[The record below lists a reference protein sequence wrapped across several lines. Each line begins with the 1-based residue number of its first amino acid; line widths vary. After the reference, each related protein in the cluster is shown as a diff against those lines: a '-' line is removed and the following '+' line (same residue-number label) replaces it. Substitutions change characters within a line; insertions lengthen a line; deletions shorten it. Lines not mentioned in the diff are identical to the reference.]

1 LNIAMS
7 YWRDKVAAVTGG
19 SSGLGRA
26 IARELVRRGAK
37 VVIAARTAEK
47 LEAAADEL
55 RNAGGEVL
63 AVAADVRRQEDVD
76 RLFAQ
81 TIERFGRLDALF
93 NNAGASARGAAIDTT
108 AEAVAD
114 LMELNLIALVRCTR
128 AAVPHLLASKG
139 HLVNI
144 GSLAGKTAARYM
156 GAYSATKHA
165 VSAYSQQLRLELAE
179 KGLHVLLVSPGP
191 IARDEP
197 RTYSEVKMA
206 GLPASARKPGAG
218 VKVNL
223 IQADWLAGRILRA
236 CERRRPELVVPG
248 RARLV
253 FAISHLWPGVGD
265 WIVRK
270 FTRAGTLDTPAKRK
284 D

>member
-1 LNIAMS
+1 MS
-7 YWRDKVAAVTGG
+7 YWSGKVAVVTGG

-26 IARELVRRGAK
+26 IARELSQRGAD
-37 VVIAARTAEK
+37 VAIAARTASK

-55 RNAGGEVL
+55 RQAGGNVL
-63 AVAADVRRQEDVD
+63 TVAADVRRAEDVE
-76 RLFAQ
+76 RLFRQ

-93 NNAGASARGAAIDTT
+93 NNAGSSARGAALDTT
-108 AEAVAD
+108 PEEFAE
-114 LMELNLIALVRCTR
+114 LMDLNLIALVRCTR
-128 AAVPHLLASKG
+128 AAVPQLLATRG

-165 VSAYSQQLRLELAE
+165 VSAYSQQLRLELGPR
-179 KGLHVLLVSPGP
+179 GLHVLLVSPGP

-197 RTYSEVKMA
+197 RSY
-206 GLPASARKPGAG
+206 ASDKAVPEKARSPGGG
-218 VKVNL
+218 VKVDL
-223 IQADWLAGRILRA
+223 LDAQRLAKQILRA
-236 CERRRPELVVPG
+236 CERRKAELVVPG

-253 FAISHLWPGVGD
+253 FAISQLWPGLGD

-270 FTRAGTLDTPAKRK
+270 MS
-284 D
+284 